1 LYLKSW
7 NACLSLFMVILI
19 ILCVSVSSYADSSK
33 KITKT
38 KIIRFIPLIPSEKR
52 KGSCWTNSNIIQRSD
67 AWRCMIGN
75 EIFDPCYAARDKTT
89 IVCGSKP
96 DIEKPTGFV
105 LKLTEPLPTP
115 YVSKGP
121 SSSASMIELEDGTIC
136 DAISGASGATDGV
149 RTERISY
156 SCRMSTKNMVIFG
169 DIRPGRVWI
178 AEKGILV
185 EQKTKDDLPPMLVK
199 DLRKVKIRTAWQ

>member
-7 NACLSLFMVILI
+7 NACLSVFMAILI
-19 ILCVSVSSYADSSK
+19 ILCVPVTSSATSSK

-38 KIIRFIPLIPSEKR
+38 KIIKFIPPIPSEKR
-52 KGSCWTNSNIIQRSD
+52 EGSCWTNSNIIQRSD

-75 EIFDPCYAARDKTT
+75 AIFDPCYTTRDKTT
-89 IVCGSKP
+89 IVCDSKP
-96 DIEKPTGFV
+96 DIAKPTGFV
-105 LKLTEPLPTP
+105 LKLTKPLPTSDVP
-115 YVSKGP
+115 HGP

-136 DAISGASGATDGV
+136 EAISGASGATDGV

-156 SCRMSTKNMVIFG
+156 SCRMSSKNIVIFG
-169 DIRPGRVWI
+169 DLIPGKVWI

-185 EQKTKDDLPPMLVK
+185 EQKTNDDLPPMLVK
-199 DLRKVKIRTAWQ
+199 DLQKVKIRTVWQ

>member
-1 LYLKSW
+1 
-7 NACLSLFMVILI
+7 MVILI

-52 KGSCWTNSNIIQRSD
+52 EGSCWTNSNIIQRSD